1 MATASR
7 GSDSLSG
14 KVALVTGGS
23 RGIGAAIAQR
33 LAAQGASVAITFS
46 VSSEKAESLVELVA
60 AAGGKAKAIR
70 APMEDIPAVRAA
82 VSETVAFFGRL
93 DILVN
98 NAGIAIVK
106 SPAEFTEED
115 FNQSINVNVKG
126 LFFITQEALRHI
138 GKGGRIINIGSI
150 NSDRLHFTG
159 GALYTMT
166 KAAVA
171 GLTKALA
178 RDLGPLGI
186 TVNNVMPGP
195 TETDMN
201 PSTGAFAESAMAQ
214 LAIPRYA
221 SPDEVADL
229 VAYLAGGGASFI
241 TGASYAIDGGY
252 SI

>member
-1 MATASR
+1 MSAVHRDT
-7 GSDSLSG
+7 GSLSG

-23 RGIGAAIAQR
+23 RGIGAAIAQC
-33 LAAQGASVAITFS
+33 LAARGASVAITFN
-46 VSSEKAESLVELVA
+46 SSADRANDVVRSIT
-60 AAGGKAKAIR
+60 AAGGRAKAIR
-70 APMEDIPAVRAA
+70 APMADIAAVRAA
-82 VSETVAFFGRL
+82 ILETVTAYGRL
-93 DILVN
+93 DVLVN

-106 SPAEFTEED
+106 TPAEFTEED
-115 FNQSINVNVKG
+115 FDQIVDVNLKG

-138 GKGGRIINIGSI
+138 GRGGRIINIGSI

-166 KAAVA
+166 KSAVA

-186 TVNNVMPGP
+186 TVNNIMPGP

-201 PSTGAFAESAMAQ
+201 PSTGSFAESALAQ

-221 SPDEVADL
+221 SPAEIADL
-229 VAYLAGGGASFI
+229 VAYLASDAASFI